1 MDEKK
6 AEFHAGDKVETAGK
20 YYCEI
25 CHTEGG
31 VHKHEFKEGEEF
43 PACMNCGD
51 ATAWKEAPKDEGE

>member
-6 AEFHAGDKVETAGK
+6 VEFHAGDKVEKAGK

-31 VHKHEFKEGEEF
+31 VHKHEFIEGEEF

-51 ATAWKEAPKDEGE
+51 ATAWKEAPKDEDQ